1 MAEDRTLA
9 ARLPGPLGELAR
21 RGHGGAAL
29 ILVRERGGLK
39 MYVPARPQPSS
50 PVVAMI
56 GAKAAGVL
64 ADICGSAHIDVPS
77 RGCLEESLKAAVLR
91 AAGSTRDIAQATG
104 ATERYVRMVRN
115 SGQPQGWRQPR
126 RAKPKDERQIDLEG
140 WLAEAKPKP

>member
-39 MYVPARPQPSS
+39 LYIPKRLLPSS
-50 PVVAMI
+50 SLVTLI
-56 GAKAAGVL
+56 GEKAAAVL
-64 ADICGSAHIDVPS
+64 IDICGNSHIDVPS
-77 RGCLEESLKAAVLR
+77 RGCLNDTLKAAVLR
-91 AAGSTRDIAQATG
+91 ADGSTREISQATG

-115 SGQPQGWRQPR
+115 GGAPQPWHRPR

-140 WLAEAKPKP
+140 WLATSPKS